1 MEWWLAVAAPG
12 RDGHDEPDATR
23 RTGWHGRRTVSI
35 GEDLAEARRRAGL
48 AVSEV
53 SQRTRIRETII
64 RAIEEDD
71 FAGCGADFYARG
83 FIRAIARAVGADP
96 APLIRDYDAAHRST
110 PAVAPTE
117 LPWQAATVRRGSRRR
132 LNVTA
137 VLALALAIA
146 VGFACYQLVSASA
159 HAPGISA
166 ENAGKIAS
174 GRHHAV
180 SPEAPSP
187 PPYAHRVVVEL
198 TAIEDCWVE
207 FTTTA
212 GRLLFQSYVAAGA
225 SKRWTFRHA
234 VDMQLGNPGGVKLI
248 VNGSNPLPP
257 GTSHPVTVRLGRSR
271 TAG

>member
-1 MEWWLAVAAPG
+1 
-12 RDGHDEPDATR
+12 
-23 RTGWHGRRTVSI
+23 VSI
-35 GEDLAEARRRAGL
+35 GEELAEARRRAGL
-48 AVSEV
+48 TVSEV
-53 SQRTRIRETII
+53 SQRTRIRETIV
-64 RAIEEDD
+64 RGIEGDD
-71 FAGCGADFYARG
+71 FAACGADFYARG
-83 FIRAIARAVGADP
+83 FIRAIARAVRADP
-96 APLIRDYDAAHRST
+96 APLIRDYDAAHRSP
-110 PAVAPTE
+110 PALAPAD
-117 LPWQAATVRRGSRRR
+117 LSWPAGTVTRGRRR
-132 LNVTA
+132 RVNLTA

-159 HAPGISA
+159 RAPGISA

-187 PPYAHRVVVEL
+187 APYSHRVVVEL

-207 FTTTA
+207 FTTTG
-212 GRLLFQSYVAAGA
+212 GRFLFQSYVAAGA
-225 SKRWTFRHA
+225 SKLWTFRHA
-234 VDMQLGNPGGVKLI
+234 VDMRLGNPAGVKLI